1 MKILLIA
8 GHGGADAGA
17 VAFGRKE
24 ADLAREL
31 VPMIREALIEYNV
44 DVDIY
49 NPARS
54 AYHDIIANGYDY
66 NFKKYDYVLEVHF
79 NAYRKDPGNGISTG
93 CEIYVTPSEKTVAV
107 EKAILRR
114 ITAFGL
120 KNRGVKRSKLAVI
133 MRAKTQGVSSALLE
147 VCFLD
152 DLDDMEIY
160 CRNKARIARAVAD
173 GIAEGYHIKKKK
185 GESTMAQNNT
195 PSNWAKEAW
204 EEAVRA
210 GVTDG
215 LRPHDNCTREEVI
228 TMLYR
233 LGLIK

>member
-1 MKILLIA
+1 MRILLIA
-8 GHGGADAGA
+8 GHGGTDSGA

-24 ADLAREL
+24 ADLAREF
-31 VPMIREALIEYNV
+31 VPMIRDALGDYPVEV
-44 DVDIY
+44 EVY

-79 NAYRKDPGNGISTG
+79 NAYRQDPGNGQTTG
-93 CEIYVTPSEKTVAV
+93 TEIHVTPEEKTIAV
-107 EKAILRR
+107 EQAIVRR
-114 ITAFGL
+114 MAALGL

-133 MRAKTQGVSSALLE
+133 MRAKAQGVSSALLE

-152 DLDDMEIY
+152 DADDMKVY
-160 CRNKARIARAVAD
+160 VSQKKALAHAVAD
-173 GIAEGYHIKKKK
+173 GIAEGYKLQKR
-185 GESTMAQNNT
+185 GEEVMEEKNI
-195 PSNWAKEAW
+195 PSSWAKEAW
-204 EEAVRA
+204 ERAIAA

-215 LRPHDNCTREEVI
+215 LRPQDSCTREEVI

-233 LGLIK
+233 AGVFGG